1 MPRQR
6 SGDSSPFD
14 SFLNIF
20 TDTIGRTAKKVMPKC
35 HICGL
40 NAMPFPCQACGRY
53 ACLEHAWMNAK
64 RAEAVCDEC
73 MGAVLGDAEEA
84 EEDVPDG
91 YNPWAVLGVGPE
103 DGLEGAKRAFRRK
116 ALKCHPDQ
124 GGSSAKFQELKKAFD
139 SIVALYAQQEDG
151 GVDG

>member
-6 SGDSSPFD
+6 SGDPSPFD

-40 NAMPFPCQACGRY
+40 NAMPFPCQACGKY

-73 MGAVLGDAEEA
+73 MGAVLGDEEEG
-84 EEDVPDG
+84 EEDAPNG

-103 DGLEGAKRAFRRK
+103 ASFEDVKRAFRRK
-116 ALKCHPDQ
+116 ALQCHPDK
-124 GGSSAKFQELKKAFD
+124 GGTPERFKELKRAYD
-139 SIVALYAQQEDG
+139 AIVKLMSSEES
-151 GVDG
+151 